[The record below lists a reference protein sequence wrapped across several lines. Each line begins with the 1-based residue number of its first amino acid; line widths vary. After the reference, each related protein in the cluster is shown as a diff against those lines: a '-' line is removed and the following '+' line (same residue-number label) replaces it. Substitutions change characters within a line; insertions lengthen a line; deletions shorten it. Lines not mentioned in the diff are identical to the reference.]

1 MSWRTS
7 LAGIPAGLAFLLS
20 ALSQPGPWTWPRV
33 FLALAGALVAV
44 LSAFAGDHRREVPSS
59 LDVFRRVAR
68 REMTPEEGAAL
79 LSGDPPGLPARA
91 ADPPEPDAVEL
102 AKRDKGEQ

>member
-44 LSAFAGDHRREVPSS
+44 LSAFAGDHAAPS
-59 LDVFRRVAR
+59 L
-68 REMTPEEGAAL
+68 P
-79 LSGDPPGLPARA
+79 PART

-102 AKRDKGEQ
+102 AKHVKGEP

>member
-44 LSAFAGDHRREVPSS
+44 LSAFAGDH
-59 LDVFRRVAR
+59 
-68 REMTPEEGAAL
+68 AA
-79 LSGDPPGLPARA
+79 DPPALPART

-102 AKRDKGEQ
+102 AKRNKGEP

>member
-20 ALSQPGPWTWPRV
+20 ALSQPGPWTWPRAM
-33 FLALAGALVAV
+33 LAIGGALLAV
-44 LSAFAGDHRREVPSS
+44 LATFAGDHRRKVPSS

-68 REMTPEEGAAL
+68 REMTPEEGAVI
-79 LSGDPPGLPARA
+79 LSGDPPALPARA
-91 ADPPEPDAVEL
+91 ADPPAPDAVEL
-102 AKRDKGEQ
+102 AKHDKGEP

>member
-44 LSAFAGDHRREVPSS
+44 LSAFAGDHR
-59 LDVFRRVAR
+59 
-68 REMTPEEGAAL
+68 
-79 LSGDPPGLPARA
+79 PPLPART

-102 AKRDKGEQ
+102 AKRDKGEP